1 MSNYYSLFCRRAKG
15 NLPYLNF
22 TSMNFHDCPPLL
34 VNTVKL
40 APGGHETFQKP
51 AFLQAGG
58 GCACRLP
65 FTAAP
70 RFQFIALHALAG
82 KALACSK

>member
-1 MSNYYSLFCRRAKG
+1 MSNYYSFFCRRAKV

-22 TSMNFHDCPPLL
+22 TSMNFHDCPPSC
-34 VNTVKL
+34 KHCKIG
-40 APGGHETFQKP
+40 ARGHETFQKP

-58 GCACRLP
+58 GCTCRLP

>member
-1 MSNYYSLFCRRAKG
+1 MSNYYSLFCRRAKV
-15 NLPYLNF
+15 NLPHLNF
-22 TSMNFHDCPPLL
+22 TSMNFHDCPPSCKHCKIGARGL
-34 VNTVKL
+34 
-40 APGGHETFQKP
+40 ETFQKP

-58 GCACRLP
+58 GCTCRLP